1 MSVSV
6 KTPRLGAPAG
16 PASPGA
22 LSRARSKSE
31 RDRARPDD
39 LIELSASTY
48 NDQLQRFKVLD
59 SDMPYLFRRGE
70 RADRQPQGDQGR
82 GMLQDW
88 GIAAA
93 GGLSLIMRVESR
105 DLTQE

>member
-22 LSRARSKSE
+22 LSRARS
-31 RDRARPDD
+31 RARPDD

-48 NDQLQRFKVLD
+48 IDQLQRFKVLD
-59 SDMPYLFRRGE
+59 SEMPNLFRD
-70 RADRQPQGDQGR
+70 ASD
-82 GMLQDW
+82 M
-88 GIAAA
+88 IAVRSDA
-93 GGLSLIMRVESR
+93 GFYKFG
-105 DLTQE
+105 TP

>member
-1 MSVSV
+1 M
-6 KTPRLGAPAG
+6 RLPAPHRRERFRELG
-16 PASPGA
+16 
-22 LSRARSKSE
+22 LERAN
-31 RDRARPDD
+31 RARPDD

-70 RADRQPQGDQGR
+70 RADRQ
-82 GMLQDW
+82 LQDW